1 MTAALLLLITAALSG
16 MILILLTNFL
26 TFPGLRSA
34 GPSAVDLKI
43 SILIPARNEAGSI
56 GTIVNSLLRQSYS
69 RFELL
74 IMDDHSQDDT
84 VGSARKASRGDER
97 LRTLPGRPIPS
108 GWLAKNW
115 ACHQLA
121 AQASGDI
128 LIFTDADVHWQSPAL
143 AALLS
148 EFKRSGADML
158 AVMPTQKTV
167 TWTERLCV
175 PLMALALHAYL
186 PAFAVHRTRFP
197 LLAAANGQCIAFSRA
212 AYDRLGGHASV
223 RDDILDDIGLAR
235 QAKRASL
242 QLRLVEADGLI
253 SCRMYRDWRT
263 VREGFAKN
271 ILAGFGGVAGLLAA
285 TLFHWLVFLAPWVLL
300 GLGFAGA
307 EVPGHPLWT
316 GLLIFA
322 GLSLRGMTAWRT
334 GQRVRDALPL
344 PISVLLMSAIAAQSL
359 WWHFRYGGPLWK
371 GRRAIP

>member
-1 MTAALLLLITAALSG
+1 MTAAILLLITAALSG

-26 TFPGLRSA
+26 TFPGLRNA
-34 GPSAVDLKI
+34 GPSAVDLKV
-43 SILIPARNEAGSI
+43 SILIPARDEAGSI
-56 GTIVNSLLRQSYS
+56 GTIVESLLRQSFN

-74 IMDDHSQDDT
+74 ILDDHSQDDT
-84 VGSARKASRGDER
+84 EGSARKASRGDER
-97 LRTLPGRPIPS
+97 LRTLPGRSIPS

-121 AQASGDI
+121 AQARGDI
-128 LIFTDADVHWQSPAL
+128 LIFTDADVLWQRPAL

-148 EFKRSGADML
+148 EFMRSNADML
-158 AVMPTQKTV
+158 AVMPTQKTE

-223 RDDILDDIGLAR
+223 RGDILDDIGLAR
-235 QAKRASL
+235 QAKRARL

-263 VREGFAKN
+263 VREGYAKN

-285 TLFHWLVFLAPWVLL
+285 TFFHWLVFLAPWVLL

-307 EVPGHPLWT
+307 DVPGHPFWA
-316 GLLIFA
+316 GLLILA
-322 GLSLRGMTAWRT
+322 GLSLRGLTAWRT
-334 GQRVRDALPL
+334 GQRVLDALLL
-344 PISVLLMSAIAAQSL
+344 PISVLLMSFVAAQSF

>member
-16 MILILLTNFL
+16 MILILLSNFL
-26 TFPGLRSA
+26 TFPGLRNA
-34 GPSAVDLKI
+34 CPSAIDLKI
-43 SILIPARNEAGSI
+43 SVLIPARDEVGSI
-56 GTIVNSLLRQSYS
+56 GTTVKSLLRQSYP

-74 IMDDHSQDDT
+74 ILDDHSRDGT
-84 VGSARKASRGDER
+84 AGAARKASQGDER

-121 AQASGDI
+121 AQASGEI
-128 LIFTDADVHWQSPAL
+128 LVFTDADVRWQASAL
-143 AALLS
+143 DSLLC
-148 EFKRSGADML
+148 EFQRSSADML
-158 AVMPTQKTV
+158 AVMPTQQTV

-186 PAFAVHRTRFP
+186 PSVAVHRTRFP

-212 AYDRLGGHASV
+212 AYDRLGGHASI
-223 RDDILDDIGLAR
+223 RDNILDDIGLAR
-235 QAKRASL
+235 QAKRAGL

-263 VREGFAKN
+263 VREGYAKN
-271 ILAGFGGVAGLLAA
+271 ILAGLGGVAGLLAA
-285 TLFHWLVFLAPWVLL
+285 TFFHWLIFLAPWVLL

-307 EVPGHPLWT
+307 NVPGHPFWA
-316 GLLIFA
+316 GLLILA
-322 GLSLRGMTAWRT
+322 GLSLRGLTAWRT
-334 GQRVRDALPL
+334 GQRALDALLL
-344 PISVLLMSAIAAQSL
+344 PISVLLMSAVAVQSL
-359 WWHFRYGGPLWK
+359 WWHIRYGGPLWK

>member
-16 MILILLTNFL
+16 MILILLSNFL
-26 TFPGLRSA
+26 TFPGLRDA
-34 GPSAVDLKI
+34 CPSAIDLRI
-43 SILIPARNEAGSI
+43 SVLIPARDEVGSI
-56 GTIVNSLLRQSYS
+56 GTTVKSLLRQSYP

-74 IMDDHSQDDT
+74 ILDDHSRDGT
-84 VGSARKASRGDER
+84 AGAARKASQGDER

-121 AQASGDI
+121 AQAGGEI
-128 LIFTDADVHWQSPAL
+128 LVFTDADVRWQASAL
-143 AALLS
+143 DSLLC
-148 EFKRSGADML
+148 EFQRSSADML
-158 AVMPTQKTV
+158 AVMPTQQTV

-186 PAFAVHRTRFP
+186 PSVAVHRTRFP

-212 AYDRLGGHASV
+212 AYDRHGGHASI
-223 RDDILDDIGLAR
+223 RDNILDDIGLAR
-235 QAKRASL
+235 QAKRAGL

-263 VREGFAKN
+263 VREGYAKN

-285 TLFHWLVFLAPWVLL
+285 TFFHWLIFLAPWVLL

-307 EVPGHPLWT
+307 NVPGHPFWT
-316 GLLIFA
+316 GLLILA
-322 GLSLRGMTAWRT
+322 GLSLRGLTAWRT
-334 GQRVRDALPL
+334 GQRALDALLL
-344 PISVLLMSAIAAQSL
+344 PISVLLMSAVAVQSL
-359 WWHFRYGGPLWK
+359 WWHIRYGGPLWK

>member
-16 MILILLTNFL
+16 MFLILLTNFL
-26 TFPGLRSA
+26 AFPGLKNA
-34 GPSAVDLKI
+34 EPGDIDLKT
-43 SILIPARNEAGSI
+43 SILIPARDEVGSI
-56 GTIVNSLLRQSYS
+56 GKTVMSLLRQSYS

-74 IMDDHSQDDT
+74 ILDDHSQDGT
-84 VGSARKASRGDER
+84 EGAARVASQGDGR
-97 LRTLPGRPIPS
+97 LRILPGRPIPR

-121 AQASGDI
+121 TQANGDI
-128 LIFTDADVHWQSPAL
+128 LIFTDADVQWQRPAL
-143 AALLS
+143 SALLS
-148 EFKRSGADML
+148 EFMRGNADML
-158 AVMPTQKTV
+158 AVMPTQKTE

-186 PAFAVHRTRFP
+186 PAFAVHSTSAP

-212 AYDRLGGHASV
+212 AYDRLGGHTSV
-223 RDDILDDIGLAR
+223 RRNILDDIGLAR
-235 QAKRASL
+235 QAKRAGL

-263 VREGFAKN
+263 VREGYAKN
-271 ILAGFGGVAGLLAA
+271 ILAGFGGVTGLLAA
-285 TLFHWLVFLAPWVLL
+285 TFFHWLVFLAPWVLL

-307 EVPGHPLWT
+307 DVPGHPFWP
-316 GLLIFA
+316 GLLILA
-322 GLSLRGMTAWRT
+322 GFSLRGLTAWRT
-334 GQRVRDALPL
+334 GQRVFDALLL
-344 PISVLLMSAIAAQSL
+344 PISVLLMSVVAAQSL